1 MYSMSRHA
9 LFFFLLILSLSLFL
23 VGCGNSAAPSAQG
36 APASNAANSSTSP
49 QENAPSQEGTQAHAV
64 KDAMGEVK
72 VPAEPKRIVVL
83 DNGALDNLLALGV
96 TPVGAATVSL
106 DKPFFSYLG
115 DKTSGIE
122 KVGTIDQP
130 NLEAIAALK
139 PDLILGT
146 KDQHEAI
153 HSKLMEMAPTV
164 FVETM
169 GLDWKGNLKLH
180 AEAVGK
186 AQEAEK
192 LIADYEKRV
201 ADFQAKMGDKIGK
214 TEVSVLR
221 MNADHVRIY
230 LSESYSGK
238 FIEEL
243 GFPRPKA
250 QSEKDFAKKATE
262 EQIADMDG
270 DVIFWFSRDQ
280 ENIMTTKLKGNPLW
294 ATLKAV
300 QAGNVYEVST
310 DPWLS
315 GMGILSRNLM
325 LNEVIKHLDK

>member
-1 MYSMSRHA
+1 MYSISRHT

-23 VGCGNSAAPSAQG
+23 FGCGNSAATPAQG
-36 APASNAANSSTSP
+36 TPASNAPTQASP
-49 QENAPSQEGTQAHAV
+49 QEHTV

-83 DNGALDNLLALGV
+83 DNGALDNLLGLGV

-130 NLEAIAALK
+130 NLEAVSALK

-153 HSKLMEMAPTV
+153 HSKLMQIAPTV
-164 FVETM
+164 FVETL

-186 AQEAEK
+186 AKEAEK
-192 LIADYEKRV
+192 MIGDYEKRV
-201 ADFQAKMGDKIGK
+201 AEFKAKMGDKVGK
-214 TEVSVLR
+214 TEVSMLR
-221 MNADHVRIY
+221 MNADHIRIY

-250 QSEKDFAKKATE
+250 QSEKEFAKKATE

-280 ENIMTTKLKGNPLW
+280 ENIMTTKLKDNPLW

-315 GMGILSRNLM
+315 GMGVVSRNLM
-325 LNEVIKHLDK
+325 LDEVIKHLDK